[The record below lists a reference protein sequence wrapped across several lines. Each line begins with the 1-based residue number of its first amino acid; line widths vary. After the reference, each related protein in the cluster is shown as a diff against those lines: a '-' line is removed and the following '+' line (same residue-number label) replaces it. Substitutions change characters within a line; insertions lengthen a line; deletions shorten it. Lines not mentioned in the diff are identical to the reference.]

1 MRTRE
6 GNLNMVWTI
15 IWFVMWVVYTAIW
28 IGEIVSG
35 KSNTADFLTR
45 FAGMIGIMSMFVS
58 SLYLNNLTFYFY
70 WTRFRNWF
78 RNYPSRWRLNVRYDG
93 KFGQDCISS
102 ISRFVSDL
110 KRDGTN
116 AKIQHQTTNS
126 MNFIIHD
133 TLNFYLT
140 YAVAGNFD
148 IENDQIDLA
157 LSPFEIG
164 CNDSKRKL
172 DTKIIPILNR
182 LYEILK
188 PRICSYVLDISFLKG
203 NPFFTLFVSHLKV
216 TQIGTFTINL
226 LLDEYSESKAKD
238 VVTIQKENVIVSA
251 NNLHSLKQLAEDFIY
266 LSANAKRYLKPSG
279 HA

>member
-1 MRTRE
+1 
-6 GNLNMVWTI
+6 
-15 IWFVMWVVYTAIW
+15 
-28 IGEIVSG
+28 
-35 KSNTADFLTR
+35 
-45 FAGMIGIMSMFVS
+45 
-58 SLYLNNLTFYFY
+58 
-70 WTRFRNWF
+70 
-78 RNYPSRWRLNVRYDG
+78 VRYDG